1 MAKASTQQNIFEGE
15 LSPLAEGRTDID
27 RYVRGM
33 RYLSNMVPCRTG
45 PAIGRSGTFF
55 ENKCAEPAYPSKL
68 LDFEYN
74 EDEALILEFSHY
86 KLRFYFEYGGVYAHR
101 EAVVSAINSINPF
114 TYTAPGTDVVVG
126 ESVVFSKFPATY
138 NVNGVVAKVTNVA
151 GSVVT
156 TDYVA
161 NAGLYAPNSAVAA
174 VVYEVVTPYPRDDV
188 QNIRLVQELNIC
200 YLFCFKAN
208 GTGDYPMYQ
217 LQRLDTFNW
226 PLTRIPLRDG
236 PYMDINIEDT
246 FMIPTGKGTWVPDM
260 TGPSL
265 PTGDASASSQI
276 AGHEAWRAFDGNL
289 DSYWESNVSQ
299 SGILVYAFETGFV
312 NQLPVFSAATSG
324 PMTISSS
331 SSEPGMAPWHLSDAN
346 GGTDWHSGAA
356 LPEWWQVDLG
366 SSNTVLSYI
375 LRASLNREEYAPR
388 DWQLQGGNSATGP
401 WTTVDNRVGWTWDSG
416 QQRVFHVA
424 SPAAFRF
431 YRINITAV
439 NRQHVTVVHPA
450 VGTPGKKGYVPRYTT
465 TALTPNRGGLSQVQM
480 SYGFGGPKVVDG
492 YTIYLGRYNKT
503 QDVIDHAPKTW
514 YFEGSP
520 SAASTTDWKILDTR
534 QNYTAWGNYRSQY
547 FPLKNPAVYKRY
559 RLRITT
565 VQKPGNI
572 NPRVGKLVMSSPDTP
587 PVTLRATSKVG
598 INDGR
603 GFLPTD
609 VGRLIRL
616 RDADEFWRWVK
627 ISAVTDPTH
636 ITLSLTKDPLILE
649 AQVKFWRLGLWSDTT
664 GYPTCGC
671 IHEDRLFVGG
681 AKGFPDTVVGSF
693 TGNHTFF
700 QQSSVFDEVLDTHAI
715 VARANNR
722 YMSRIVWIKSAE
734 EALRVGTGKY
744 EFILTA
750 PTDQALSA
758 RNMKARTTTK
768 RGSAIHE
775 PAIVDN
781 DVVFLQKSRRAL
793 YSHTFRTSAAD
804 VAGSYHAPLMSK
816 MGGHLMEPEVVQVVY
831 QQEPHSVI
839 WGRRVDGS
847 VAAMTYSNDDDIF
860 GGHRHDFGGS
870 VKDLCTVNSPTDQQD
885 SLWMVVMRTVDGQ
898 DVHYI
903 ERLFRFWDFG
913 DELSDDATM
922 VDSSLRYYGTN
933 PTDKVYGLRHM
944 EGQLL
949 TVLADDI
956 VYSSVGPVTNG
967 MLQLDRPATT
977 IVVGLPLV
985 MEGEII
991 ASELGAQDGT
1001 AQGKSKRPHSVV
1013 MRLWQSAGGEVG
1025 RWDEDHG
1032 ELMWTPIEYNY
1043 PANGMVPTT
1052 TLRTALSNTTV
1063 LPGGYGT
1070 LGTVRFRQTDPIPFN
1085 VVGVYPQTYVEDER

>member
-45 PAIGRSGTFF
+45 PAIGRSGTYF

-86 KLRFYFEYGGVYAHR
+86 KLRFYFEYGGVFAHR
-101 EAVVSAINSINPF
+101 EAVVSVVNNINPF
-114 TYTAPGTDVVVG
+114 TYTAVSDVKIG
-126 ESVVFSKFPATY
+126 ESVVFSGFPAPY
-138 NVNGVVAKVTNVA
+138 NVNGAVALVTNVV

-161 NAGLYAPNSAVAA
+161 NALPSGSYPANSAVAA
-174 VVYEVVTPYPRDDV
+174 VVYEVATPYPRDDV

-200 YLFCFKAN
+200 YLFCFKAD

-217 LQRLDTFNW
+217 LRRLDTFNW
-226 PLTRIPLRDG
+226 PLTRINQNNG
-236 PYMDINIEDT
+236 PYMDINIENT
-246 FMIPTGKGTWVPDM
+246 FMVPTGKGTWVPDM
-260 TGPSL
+260 TGPNL
-265 PTGDASASSQI
+265 PTGNAAASSQT
-276 AGHEAWRAFDGNL
+276 AGHESWRAFDGNL
-289 DSYWESNVSQ
+289 DTYWEANTSQ
-299 SGILVYAFETGFV
+299 TGWLEYAFETGFV
-312 NQLPVFSAATSG
+312 NQLPDFSG
-324 PMTISSS
+324 PTQSGMTISASS
-331 SSEPGMAPWHLSDAN
+331 TQPGMAAWHLSDADK
-346 GGTDWHSGAA
+346 GTDWHSNADV
-356 LPEWWQVDLG
+356 PEWWMVDLG

-375 LRASLNREEYAPR
+375 LRASYNREEYAPR

-401 WTTVDNRVGWTWDSG
+401 WTVVDNRTSFLWTSG
-416 QQRVFHVA
+416 QQRLFHVQV
-424 SPAAFRF
+424 PAAFRF
-431 YRINITAV
+431 YRIYATAV

-450 VGTPGKKGYVPRYTT
+450 VGKPGKKGYVPRYTT
-465 TALTPNRGGLSQVQM
+465 TTLTPNHMGLSQVQM

-492 YTIYLGRYNKT
+492 YTIYLGSYNKT
-503 QDVIDHAPKTW
+503 TDVIDHAPKTW
-514 YFEGSP
+514 WFEGWNG
-520 SAASTTDWKILDTR
+520 SAWIVLDHQQR
-534 QNYTAWGNYRSQY
+534 YTAWGNYRSQY
-547 FPLKNPAVYKRY
+547 FPIKNPHIYKKY
-559 RLRITT
+559 RVRIQT
-565 VQKPGNI
+565 VQKAGSV
-572 NPRVGKLVMSSPDTP
+572 NPRIGKLVMSSPDTP
-587 PVTLRATSKVG
+587 PITLRATSKVG
-598 INDGR
+598 INDNR

-609 VGRLIRL
+609 VGRIMRL
-616 RDADEFWRWVK
+616 RDADDFWRAVY
-627 ISAVTDPTH
+627 IAAVTDPTH
-636 ITLSLTKDPLILE
+636 ITLGLWSNDPLVLE

-664 GYPTCGC
+664 GWPTCGC

-681 AKGFPDTVVGSF
+681 ASGFPDTVVGSM
-693 TGNHTFF
+693 TGNHTGFL
-700 QQSSVFDEVLDTHAI
+700 QSTVFDEVLDTHAI

-768 RGSAIHE
+768 RGSAVHE
-775 PAIVDN
+775 PAVVDN

-793 YSHTFRTSAAD
+793 YAHTFRTSQAD
-804 VAGSYHAPLMSK
+804 VAGSYHAPMMSK
-816 MGGHLMEPEVVQVVY
+816 MGAHLMEPEVVQVVY

-847 VAAMTYSNDDDIF
+847 VVAMTYSNDDDIF
-860 GGHRHDFGGS
+860 GGHRHDFSGF

-885 SLWMVVMRTVDGQ
+885 SLWAVVMRHINGQ

-903 ERLFRFWDFG
+903 ERLFRFWDYG

-922 VDSSLRYYGTN
+922 VDSALRYYGTD

-944 EGQLL
+944 EGQYLS
-949 TVLADDI
+949 VLADDI
-956 VYSSVGPVTNG
+956 VYKNRGPVTNG

-977 IVVGLPLV
+977 IVVGLPMV

-1013 MRLWQSAGGEVG
+1013 LRLWESARGEVG

-1032 ELMWTPIEYNY
+1032 ELMWTPVEYNY
-1043 PANGMVPTT
+1043 PADTTVPFT
-1052 TLRTALSNTTV
+1052 TLRTVLSKTIV